1 MNVGTRS
8 CIALGAFLAVS
19 AVPLYAQTQTQQ
31 AAPAPKQAPTT
42 GLNAKISGTDAAIR
56 GAGQDPTVVK
66 RGAEEYVADCG
77 NCHGATGKGTD
88 VAPDLVRSPVVEDDE
103 KGNMI
108 GPIVKN
114 GTANHNMPPI
124 PISDQEITDIASWLR
139 VQVYGAAMRGTYS
152 YLDIVV
158 GDAKKGEAYFNGAG
172 KCSTCHS
179 ITGDLAG
186 IGSQY
191 DPPTLQSRWVSGGG
205 GGRGGRAAAAAG
217 RGRGGRGAATGAAA
231 LADAG
236 SDDASTYMDNS
247 PPQITKS
254 TTTITV
260 TLADGTKIDGVPIE
274 ISDFDVVFKDMNGG
288 YHSYA
293 REGDFPK
300 VETHNPLA
308 PHGALLKQMTDDD
321 MHNVTAYLVTVK

>member
-1 MNVGTRS
+1 MNAGKCSFIV
-8 CIALGAFLAVS
+8 LGAFLAVA
-19 AVPLYAQTQTQQ
+19 AVPSYAQAQTQQ
-31 AAPAPKQAPTT
+31 AAPAPKQAPTV

-56 GAGQDPTVVK
+56 ASGQDPTVVK

-88 VAPDLVRSPVVEDDE
+88 VAPDLVRSLVVEDDE
-103 KGNMI
+103 KGDLI

-124 PISDQEITDIASWLR
+124 PIGDQEISDIASWLR

-152 YLDIVV
+152 FLDIVV
-158 GDAKKGEAYFNGAG
+158 GDPQKGEAYFNGAG
-172 KCSTCHS
+172 KCNTCHS
-179 ITGDLAG
+179 VTGDLAG

-205 GGRGGRAAAAAG
+205 GRGGGAG

-231 LADAG
+231 AADGA
-236 SDDASTYMDNS
+236 DASTYMDTS

-260 TLADGTKIDGVPIE
+260 TLADGTKIDGVPIQ
-274 ISDFDVVFKDMNGG
+274 INDFNVVFKDMNGG

-300 VETHNPLA
+300 IETHNPLA

-321 MHNVTAYLVTVK
+321 MHNVTAYLVTLK